1 MAENTGVAIPKSISS
16 AASTPS
22 ATSRIKG
29 VGKATLAAVAV
40 DLATR
45 YAEQA
50 YTAAS
55 EYFNKSGV
63 DIKELANAKSKEVQ
77 ATVVDVLLRKGMPV
91 ELIESANLDSKELKM
106 YASLLNKYRV
116 DNAGLVSA
124 ANAANQASTGS
135 KELDR
140 IAKNLDIEAICVG
153 LGITSST
160 YALILRGLNSHTE
173 DDIEAFQLHRQMYGL
188 RAI

>member
-1 MAENTGVAIPKSISS
+1 
-16 AASTPS
+16 
-22 ATSRIKG
+22 
-29 VGKATLAAVAV
+29 VAV

-63 DIKELANAKSKEVQ
+63 DIKELAVAKSKEAQ

-91 ELIESANLDSKELKM
+91 ELIESANLDAKELRA

-116 DNAGLVSA
+116 DNSDKVSA
-124 ANAANQASTGS
+124 ANAANQVTTGS
-135 KELDR
+135 GELDR
-140 IAKNLDIEAICVG
+140 IAKNLDIEEICTA
-153 LGITSST
+153 LGISSST
-160 YALILRGLNSHTE
+160 YALLIRGLNSHTA
-173 DDIEAFQLHRQMYGL
+173 DDIEAFQLHRQMYRL
-188 RAI
+188 KAI